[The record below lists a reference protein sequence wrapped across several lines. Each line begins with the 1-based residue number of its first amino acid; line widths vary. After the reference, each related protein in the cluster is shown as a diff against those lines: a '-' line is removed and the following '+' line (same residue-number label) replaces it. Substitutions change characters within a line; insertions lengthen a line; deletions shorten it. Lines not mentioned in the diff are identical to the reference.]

1 VAVQTADVVAG
12 TTIYYVPYIH
22 DQLPVVGLT
31 LGTGVSLALAAGSQ
45 LSGKLYDLFLF
56 NNSGTL
62 VLGTGAAW
70 TSLVA
75 RSQAIGQTTV
85 PGIWTNTATVILTY
99 NATPS
104 TVSATAGTALYVG
117 TMYASANGQCTCQF
131 NPAAAAGGSNTQMLL
146 YNAYNRVRNE
156 SISREPNPATW
167 DYSSTTWRPAD
178 NSTSNRISF
187 IDGLGQSIVFA
198 RYTSWFYTI
207 SAATQGSTGINL
219 DASTG
224 QPAVTVTFY
233 SDDGAGHGVSAG
245 PSTVF
250 EAFAP
255 GIGFHYVQAME
266 SVDDGG
272 TMEWDSNTNGAI
284 CLGANLEY

>member
-75 RSQAIGQTTV
+75 RSQAIDQTTV

-117 TMYASANGQCTCQF
+117 TMYASANGKCTCQYH
-131 NPAAAAGGSNTQMLL
+131 PAPAAGGAATIMGLF
-146 YNAYNRVRNE
+146 NAYNQVP
-156 SISREPNPATW
+156 ISVNNQ
-167 DYSSTTWRPAD
+167 DSTASWTYNSNTWRPSDA
-178 NSTSNRISF
+178 SAGNRISYV
-187 IDGLGQSIVFA
+187 DGLGTSSVFILFTQIVEA
-198 RYTSWFYTI
+198 SSNGSWGVNLN
-207 SAATQGSTGINL
+207 ATTGVPTTYGTTASTLGPGSTIQN
-219 DASTG
+219 
-224 QPAVTVTFY
+224 TF
-233 SDDGAGHGVSAG
+233 V
-245 PSTVF
+245 PTL
-250 EAFAP
+250 
-255 GIGFHYVQAME
+255 GFNYLQAME
-266 SVDDGG
+266 QGTAAGG
-272 TMEWDSNTNGAI
+272 TTLYGAPYY
-284 CLGANLEY
+284 LLSMFGAF